1 MNRLWKWAPSPPG
14 DSPSSRR
21 QLGGFL
27 WQSCTPS
34 LSSMP
39 CPLPEG
45 FTPLVRGPGHLLLAL
60 CLPQVSQEAALEV
73 PSPRTV
79 HIPAYVCV

>member
-1 MNRLWKWAPSPPG
+1 M
-14 DSPSSRR
+14 
-21 QLGGFL
+21 

-45 FTPLVRGPGHLLLAL
+45 FPAPPPPRGPGHLLLAL